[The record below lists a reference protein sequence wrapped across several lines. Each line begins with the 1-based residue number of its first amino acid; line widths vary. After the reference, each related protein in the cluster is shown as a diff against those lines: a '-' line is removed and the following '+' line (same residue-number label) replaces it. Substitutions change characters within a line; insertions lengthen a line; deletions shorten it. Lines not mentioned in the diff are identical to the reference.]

1 MKEWSF
7 KGVTMATELEQLKED
22 LLALPV
28 QFRASLAQALIA
40 SLDEGYDED
49 AGTLWLEEIKRRDN
63 EIRSGRAMLK
73 PADQVLREARERLRC
88 MK

>member
-1 MKEWSF
+1 
-7 KGVTMATELEQLKED
+7 MATELEELKED

-28 QFRASLAQALIA
+28 HFRASLAQALIA

-49 AGTLWLEEIKRRDN
+49 AETLWLEEIKRRDN

-73 PADQVLREARERLRC
+73 PADQVLTEARERLRC